1 MRIHRFDEVD
11 STQRVARALAEEG
24 APHGTVALAERQT
37 AGRGRLGR
45 TWQSAAGEN
54 LTFSVVLRPTGPVR
68 DAPLLTLGAA
78 AGLAEALELRVKWPN
93 DVVTPDGRKVAG
105 LLAEME
111 TDGAAIRYV
120 VLGVGLNVNQAAFP
134 PELPNATSLAL
145 LRGPQ
150 DREAV
155 LETAVAALLAWC
167 QHPGRLDLWRQRAHT
182 LGKRVRIGEIEGV
195 ATHLRGD
202 GALIVD
208 GVAVTTGEIGA

>member
-1 MRIHRFDEVD
+1 MRLHRFDEVD

-45 TWQSAAGEN
+45 TWQSAPGEN
-54 LTFSVVLRPTGPVR
+54 LTFSVVLRPFGPAR
-68 DAPLLTLGAA
+68 QAPLLTLGAA

-93 DVVTPDGRKVAG
+93 DLVTPDGRKVAG

-111 TDGAAIRYV
+111 TEGVGIRYV

-134 PELPNATSLAL
+134 PELPNATSLAA
-145 LRGPQ
+145 LRGRQ
-150 DREAV
+150 DRDAV
-155 LETAVAALLAWC
+155 LETAVAAILAWC
-167 QHPGRLDLWRQRAHT
+167 QHPGRLDLWRRRAHT

-195 ATHLRGD
+195 ATHLRDD